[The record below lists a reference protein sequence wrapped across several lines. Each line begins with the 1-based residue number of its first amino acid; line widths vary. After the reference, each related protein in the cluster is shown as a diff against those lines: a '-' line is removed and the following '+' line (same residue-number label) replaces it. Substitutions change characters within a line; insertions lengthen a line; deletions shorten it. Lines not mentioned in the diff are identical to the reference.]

1 MLLVEDNG
9 HSEMMFFLDRRP
21 GIRG

>member
-9 HSEMMFFLDRRP
+9 HSEMMFLLDRRP